1 MIPNVH
7 NSINKWNMNIHES
20 NNVHS
25 SDDMADTEMIQEKI
39 GEATALE
46 GAA

>member
-1 MIPNVH
+1 
-7 NSINKWNMNIHES
+7 MNIHES

-39 GEATALE
+39 GLAMAWKGQPKRRSKHLTRVDS
-46 GAA
+46 